1 MAALE
6 VVEHHDLVA
15 ARASNWLDDDR
26 ADVAG
31 AAGDEQLHRGHLA
44 WDGISGHSRHGFR
57 RPRIERA
64 VTDALDSLAI
74 GEFEHVAVG
83 PSVVLLRVK
92 GRSSGPR
99 PGPEWRPALIADHG
113 SGPERFE
120 PLPSPP
126 DPEGV
131 LRAAYSVPAALI
143 AAGPRFSLEL
153 PDGETID
160 LPAPTPGTP
169 RRAAGDGP
177 TPARD
182 REPPAESSESTRL
195 DLRRELAEAR
205 DRATRLQGENET
217 MTSTL
222 EELEIWRAELERR
235 LADTT
240 TELAETRRRLA
251 DAHAAAAMDALVA
264 RAEAE
269 ALEQAAHELTEAAA
283 QARSPS

>member
-1 MAALE
+1 M
-6 VVEHHDLVA
+6 
-15 ARASNWLDDDR
+15 
-26 ADVAG
+26 G
-31 AAGDEQLHRGHLA
+31 
-44 WDGISGHSRHGFR
+44 GISGHSRLGFN

-92 GRSSGPR
+92 GRSSGLR

-113 SGPERFE
+113 SGPERFAA
-120 PLPSPP
+120 LPSPP

-143 AAGPRFSLEL
+143 AAGARFSLEL
-153 PDGETID
+153 PGGETID
-160 LPAPTPGTP
+160 LPAPAPGTP

-177 TPARD
+177 PPARD
-182 REPPAESSESTRL
+182 PEPPAESSDELASL
-195 DLRRELAEAR
+195 SAELAEAR

-222 EELEIWRAELERR
+222 EELEIWRGELERR

-264 RAEAE
+264 RAEAD